1 MCLVDIAEN
10 GEDVAAELN
19 KHNEGSKVDFVH
31 CDVTDYNKFKG
42 RF

>member
-10 GEDVAAELN
+10 GKDVAAELN
-19 KHNEGSKVDFVH
+19 EHNEGSKAGFVL

>member
-1 MCLVDIAEN
+1 MDIVEK
-10 GEDVAAELN
+10 GEEIAAELN
-19 KHNEGSKVDFVH
+19 EHNEGSKVVFVH